1 MMNDFI
7 YIKLKN
13 GQVYSISKGF
23 TLKSKKTSKKGV
35 SIKSRMPQSSE
46 ERGGEG
52 ASGVLAIR
60 SFSTQRELTGA
71 HSGSRF
77 ARYIVFGLYYLAVAK
92 STVCGGQQL

>member
-35 SIKSRMPQSSE
+35 TIKSRMPQSSE
-46 ERGGEG
+46 
-52 ASGVLAIR
+52 
-60 SFSTQRELTGA
+60 
-71 HSGSRF
+71 
-77 ARYIVFGLYYLAVAK
+77 
-92 STVCGGQQL
+92 